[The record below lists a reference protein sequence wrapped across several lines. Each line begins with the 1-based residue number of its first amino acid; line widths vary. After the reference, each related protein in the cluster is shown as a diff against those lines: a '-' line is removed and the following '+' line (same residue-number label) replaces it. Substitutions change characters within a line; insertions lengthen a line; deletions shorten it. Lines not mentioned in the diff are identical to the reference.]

1 MGGTGHRSCGR
12 VLWNL
17 CFLEKKDSRI
27 FVFNFTF
34 CIFNFGENLIWFLLD
49 YIAIMGLFVF
59 ITYYTCSVIEKS
71 DFYKGM
77 DYDSNR
83 ISG

>member
-27 FVFNFTF
+27 SVLISHFVFL
-34 CIFNFGENLIWFLLD
+34 ILENLIWFLLD

-59 ITYYTCSVIEKS
+59 IIYYTCSAIEKS